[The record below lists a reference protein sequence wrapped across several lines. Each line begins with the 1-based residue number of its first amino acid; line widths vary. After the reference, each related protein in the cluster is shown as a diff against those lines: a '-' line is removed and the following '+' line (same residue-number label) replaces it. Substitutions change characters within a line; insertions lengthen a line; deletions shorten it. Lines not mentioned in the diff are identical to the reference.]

1 MKHFITMAAVAFA
14 VTFGAAAQDAPKH
27 EGETAIAGRHCIKI
41 GGIPE
46 WRLADG
52 ARADCLLPKVA
63 IEYDF
68 GKAGKVYECGGQ
80 ALFYARETGR
90 APQCILI
97 HRHTEQSVENFIKYT
112 RRALVAFGDLMAV
125 SCINTD
131 GVDID
136 CATGRNL

>member
-1 MKHFITMAAVAFA
+1 MKKNILITL
-14 VTFGAAAQDAPKH
+14 AAALALTGPALSAPDH

-46 WRLADG
+46 FRLQDG
-52 ARADCLLPKVA
+52 ARVDCLKPKVA

-68 GKAGKVYECGGQ
+68 GKGGKPYECGGQ
-80 ALFYARETGR
+80 AFFYARETGR

-97 HRHTEQSVENFIKYT
+97 HRHTEQSVAEFIKYT
-112 RRALVAFGDLMAV
+112 RRALVAFGDLMVV

-131 GVDID
+131 GEDID
-136 CATGRNL
+136 CATGAGL